1 MPQNTAKEL
10 HVPVSGLTGLHQ
22 KLVAGLT
29 ASGVSGAELSELF
42 GRDVTAICVKCGM
55 TVSGEELATVAL
67 AASAEALSEPKLARL
82 RQGYCGRN
90 GSDSNYY
97 TVQLAANP
105 QVDWDRVLLGPAE
118 PAPEPETAPP
128 IEEELAA
135 GAARERARRHRWW
148 RIGVGVAALLIL
160 LVIRHAM
167 EGVRIP
173 LLQPKM
179 EYRTSAP
186 VQVE

>member
-1 MPQNTAKEL
+1 MPQNAAKEL
-10 HVPVSGLTGLHQ
+10 HVPVSGLIGLQQ

-29 ASGVSGAELSELF
+29 AYGVSGAELSELF

-55 TVSGEELATVAL
+55 TVSGDELATVAL

-90 GSDSNYY
+90 GCDSNYY
-97 TVQLAANP
+97 TVRLAANSK
-105 QVDWDRVLLGPAE
+105 VDWDRVLLGPAE
-118 PAPEPETAPP
+118 PTPEPETAPP
-128 IEEELAA
+128 GEQELAA
-135 GAARERARRHRWW
+135 GAASERAQRRRWW
-148 RIGVGVAALLIL
+148 RVGVGVAALLIL
-160 LVIRHAM
+160 LVIRHVM
-167 EGVRIP
+167 EGGRIP

-179 EYRTSAP
+179 EYRTGAP